1 MQKNLKLFKDTWS
14 VLWKNYKKLIIS
26 YTLNCLFSAVFPLI
40 SIYASAR
47 MIDGI
52 VNKMPVQFV
61 GKWAVIALLSVFF
74 IQIILALTNKIQNT
88 YKDKKYEI
96 FFHILSKKFNE
107 LDYKQSQDTD
117 IIGQKSN
124 IEQNINI
131 GEFGIIRVLYAYDM
145 ILESL
150 LAMIG
155 SLVLSYQFLAT
166 KWIAPESFSF
176 LNSVWINVL
185 LIVVVVFLSWISQ
198 KFNAKQFEI
207 WNKIAEQGKF
217 GNRVFSFYC
226 WEMKDKSRMLD
237 TRMYRQYNLANKMLN
252 ECGIF
257 NPGGFFDRIMS
268 TEGVTYKILSEFFSK
283 LQVLL
288 IYLVVV
294 SKSLLGAISIGM
306 LSQYLGSL
314 INFTSNLSKFLE
326 GVTMYKTN
334 TPYAELMMDYLHKQS
349 EFYNGSLTTEKPA
362 NKSQA

>member
-1 MQKNLKLFKDTWS
+1 MEKLQ
-14 VLWKNYKKLIIS
+14 KLIIS
-26 YTLNCLFSAVFPLI
+26 YTLNCLFSAIFPLI

-74 IQIILALTNKIQNT
+74 VQIILALTNKIQNT

-96 FFHILSKKFNE
+96 FVHILSEKFNE

-124 IEQNINI
+124 IEQNTHI
-131 GEFGIIRVLYAYDM
+131 GEFGIIRVMYAYDM

-155 SLVLSYQFLAT
+155 SLVLSYQFLVT
-166 KWIAPESFSF
+166 KWNAPESFSF
-176 LNSVWINVL
+176 LNSAWINVL

-198 KFNAKQFEI
+198 KFNAKEFEI

-217 GNRVFSFYC
+217 GNRVFTFYC

-237 TRMYRQYNLANKMLN
+237 TRMYRQYNLASNMIN

-326 GVTMYKTN
+326 GVAMYKTN
-334 TPYAELMMDYLHKQS
+334 TPYAELMMDYLHKNRNFTM
-349 EFYNGSLTTEKPA
+349 EV
-362 NKSQA
+362 